1 MTGSRDLTP
10 VRPRESK
17 RRDGSVTTSYTFR
30 YRDVLGRKRRVTRGS
45 YEAALESWLRVKG
58 LRDRGRLGEL
68 ERGTTTLQRFHD
80 EVWVPEHAP
89 TLRPK
94 TVEHYKILWRRHV
107 VGRIDQLPMRD
118 ITPRVVSGLKQR
130 MLADGVGVET
140 TRRTLTMLQGV
151 FRLAMEWE
159 EASSNPFAVVR
170 KPPVKPPAPVQP
182 LSVEAVE
189 RLRAHFLDAEEW
201 ESVLIVVLMAYA
213 GLRPG
218 EVAGLRVGD
227 VRERTLLVHR
237 TVRLGDHEGLKNGSP
252 YRTVELLRPVN
263 DDIVVA
269 LDALDSGGMADAPLV
284 PDGSG
289 RQRDPDDYKNWRRRH
304 FRPAVRDLGLSIR
317 RPYDLR
323 HTCASLLI
331 AAQRNILEIATQL
344 GHRPE
349 MTLRTYGHLIDEYRG
364 QPPIDVEGRIRLSR
378 RTA

>member
-1 MTGSRDLTP
+1 
-10 VRPRESK
+10 
-17 RRDGSVTTSYTFR
+17 
-30 YRDVLGRKRRVTRGS
+30 
-45 YEAALESWLRVKG
+45 
-58 LRDRGRLGEL
+58 
-68 ERGTTTLQRFHD
+68 
-80 EVWVPEHAP
+80 
-89 TLRPK
+89 
-94 TVEHYKILWRRHV
+94 
-107 VGRIDQLPMRD
+107 
-118 ITPRVVSGLKQR
+118 VSGLKQQ

-151 FRLAMEWE
+151 FRLALEWE
-159 EASSNPFAVVR
+159 EATSNPFAVVR

-213 GLRPG
+213 GLRPS

-237 TVRLGDHEGLKNGSP
+237 TMRLGDHEGLKNGSA
-252 YRTVELLRPVN
+252 YRTVELLRPAK
-263 DDIVVA
+263 DDVELV
-269 LDALDSGGMADAPLV
+269 LDALGSGGDADVPLI

-289 RQRDPDDYKNWRRRH
+289 GPRNPDDYKNWRRRH
-304 FRPAVRDLGLSIR
+304 FRPAVRHVGLSIR

-331 AAQRNILEIATQL
+331 AAQRNILEIAAQL

-349 MTLRTYGHLIDEYRG
+349 MTLRAYGHLIDEYRG
-364 QPPIDVEGRIRLSR
+364 QPPIDIQGRIA
-378 RTA
+378 TARARG